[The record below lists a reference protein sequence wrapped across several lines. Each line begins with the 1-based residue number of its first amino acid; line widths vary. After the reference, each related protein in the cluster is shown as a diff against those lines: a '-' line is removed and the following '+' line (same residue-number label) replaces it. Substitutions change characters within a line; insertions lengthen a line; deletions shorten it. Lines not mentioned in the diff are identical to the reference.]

1 MTFFKN
7 YLMKNLFIFQLKL
20 FLIAFLISCAET
32 NDTVEENN
40 INNEWDIE
48 GWNLVWQDEFNR
60 DSLDLTKWSPE
71 TGGHGWG
78 NNELQYYTDSD
89 SNSYVENGNLVL
101 KAEVVPQGIGSSK
114 GLRYYSSARLR
125 TYSKGDWKYGR
136 IEVKA
141 KVASG
146 QGIWPAIWMLPT
158 DWLFGGWPSSGE
170 IDIMEHVGNDL
181 GVVHGSVHTEAY
193 NHKINTQKSSARKI
207 SNVDTEFHVYSIIW
221 DKDKISFFIDDIQYF
236 LFENDQQGNYKTWP
250 FDQRF
255 HLLINIAVGGDWPGN
270 PDNSTNFPR
279 SMLIDYVR
287 VYEKSIN

>member
-1 MTFFKN
+1 MINKLNSIIAVCFFFFACSEEEMVSQNK
-7 YLMKNLFIFQLKL
+7 
-20 FLIAFLISCAET
+20 ET
-32 NDTVEENN
+32 NDWE
-40 INNEWDIE
+40 IE
-48 GWNLVWQDEFNR
+48 GWNIVWQDEFNN
-60 DSLDLTKWSPE
+60 DSLDLTKWSRE
-71 TGGHGWG
+71 IGGHGWG
-78 NNELQYYTDSD
+78 NNELQFYTDSD
-89 SNSYVENGNLVL
+89 SNSYVENGNLIL
-101 KAEVVPQGIGSSK
+101 KAQVVPQGIGSSK

-125 TYSKGDWKYGR
+125 TYGKGDWKYGR

-170 IDIMEHVGNDL
+170 IDIMEHVGYDL

-193 NHKINTQKSSARKI
+193 NHKINTQRSSARKI
-207 SNVDTEFHVYSIIW
+207 ANVDTEFHVYSIIW
-221 DKDKISFFIDDIQYF
+221 DKDKISFFIDDVQYF

-279 SMLIDYVR
+279 KMLVDYVR

>member
-1 MTFFKN
+1 MINKLNTIIAVCFFFFACSEEEMVSQNK
-7 YLMKNLFIFQLKL
+7 
-20 FLIAFLISCAET
+20 ET
-32 NDTVEENN
+32 NDWE
-40 INNEWDIE
+40 IE
-48 GWNLVWQDEFNR
+48 GWNIVWQDEFDK
-60 DSLDLTKWSPE
+60 DSLDLTKWSRE

-78 NNELQYYTDSD
+78 NNELQFYTDSD

-101 KAEVVPQGIGSSK
+101 KAQVVPQGIGSSK

-125 TYSKGDWKYGR
+125 TYGKGDWKYGR

-170 IDIMEHVGNDL
+170 IDIMEHVGYDL

-193 NHKINTQKSSARKI
+193 NHKINTQRSSARKI
-207 SNVDTEFHVYSIIW
+207 ANVDTEFHVYSIIW
-221 DKDKISFFIDDIQYF
+221 DKDKISFFIDDVQYF

-279 SMLIDYVR
+279 KMLVDYVR

>member
-1 MTFFKN
+1 MINKLNSIIAVCFFFFACSEEEIVSQNK
-7 YLMKNLFIFQLKL
+7 
-20 FLIAFLISCAET
+20 ET
-32 NDTVEENN
+32 NDWE
-40 INNEWDIE
+40 IE
-48 GWNLVWQDEFNR
+48 GWNIVWQDEFDK
-60 DSLDLTKWSPE
+60 DSLDLTKWSRE
-71 TGGHGWG
+71 IGGHGWG
-78 NNELQYYTDSD
+78 NNELQFYTDSD
-89 SNSYVENGNLVL
+89 SNSYVENGNLIL
-101 KAEVVPQGIGSSK
+101 KAQVVPQGIGSSK

-125 TYSKGDWKYGR
+125 TYGKGDWKYGR

-170 IDIMEHVGNDL
+170 IDIMEHVGYDL

-193 NHKINTQKSSARKI
+193 NHKINTQRSSARKI
-207 SNVDTEFHVYSIIW
+207 ANVDTEFHVYSIIW
-221 DKDKISFFIDDIQYF
+221 DKDKISFFIDDVQYF

-279 SMLIDYVR
+279 KMLVDYVR

>member
-1 MTFFKN
+1 MINKLNSIIAVCFFFFACSEEEMVSQNK
-7 YLMKNLFIFQLKL
+7 
-20 FLIAFLISCAET
+20 ET
-32 NDTVEENN
+32 NDWE
-40 INNEWDIE
+40 IE
-48 GWNLVWQDEFNR
+48 GWNIVWQDEFDK
-60 DSLDLTKWSPE
+60 DSLDLTKWSRE
-71 TGGHGWG
+71 IGGHGWG
-78 NNELQYYTDSD
+78 NNELQFYTDSD
-89 SNSYVENGNLVL
+89 SNSYVENGNLIL
-101 KAEVVPQGIGSSK
+101 KAQVVPQGIGSSK

-125 TYSKGDWKYGR
+125 TYGKGDWKYGR

-170 IDIMEHVGNDL
+170 IDIMEHVGYDL

-193 NHKINTQKSSARKI
+193 NHKINTQRSSARKI
-207 SNVDTEFHVYSIIW
+207 ANVDTEFHVYSIIW
-221 DKDKISFFIDDIQYF
+221 DKDKISFFIDDVQYF

-250 FDQRF
+250 VDQRF

-279 SMLIDYVR
+279 KMLVDYVR

>member
-1 MTFFKN
+1 MINKLNSIIAVCLFFFACSEEEMVSQNK
-7 YLMKNLFIFQLKL
+7 
-20 FLIAFLISCAET
+20 ET
-32 NDTVEENN
+32 NDWE
-40 INNEWDIE
+40 IE
-48 GWNLVWQDEFNR
+48 GWNIVWQDEFDK
-60 DSLDLTKWSPE
+60 DSLDLTKWSRE
-71 TGGHGWG
+71 IGGHGWG
-78 NNELQYYTDSD
+78 NNELQFYTDSD
-89 SNSYVENGNLVL
+89 SNSYVENGNLIL
-101 KAEVVPQGIGSSK
+101 KAQVVPQGIGSSK

-125 TYSKGDWKYGR
+125 TFGKGDWKYGR

-170 IDIMEHVGNDL
+170 IDIMEHVGYDL

-193 NHKINTQKSSARKI
+193 NHKINTQRSSARKI
-207 SNVDTEFHVYSIIW
+207 ANVDTEFHVYSIIW
-221 DKDKISFFIDDIQYF
+221 DKDKISFFIDDVQYF

-279 SMLIDYVR
+279 KMLVDYVR

>member
-1 MTFFKN
+1 MINKLNSTIAVCLFF
-7 YLMKNLFIFQLKL
+7 
-20 FLIAFLISCAET
+20 IACSEEEVVSQNNET
-32 NDTVEENN
+32 NDWE
-40 INNEWDIE
+40 ID
-48 GWNLVWQDEFNR
+48 GWNIVWQDEFDR
-60 DSLDLTKWSPE
+60 DSLDLIKWSHE

-101 KAEVVPQGIGSSK
+101 KAEVVPQGIGSSR

-125 TYSKGDWKYGR
+125 TYGKGDWKYGR

-170 IDIMEHVGNDL
+170 IDIMEHVGYDL

-193 NHKINTQKSSARKI
+193 NHKINTQRSSARKI
-207 SNVDTEFHVYSIIW
+207 ANVDTEFHVYSIIW
-221 DKDKISFFIDDIQYF
+221 DKDKISFFIDDVQYF

-270 PDNSTNFPR
+270 PNNSTNFPR
-279 SMLIDYVR
+279 TMLIDYVR

>member
-1 MTFFKN
+1 MPEIKN
-7 YLMKNLFIFQLKL
+7 AFIKGKMNKDLDERLIPNGEYRDALNIDVDYAESSDVGALKNILGNTQK
-20 FLIAFLISCAET
+20 
-32 NDTVEENN
+32 
-40 INNEWDIE
+40 
-48 GWNLVWQDEFNR
+48 
-60 DSLDLTKWSPE
+60 DSLDLTKWSRE
-71 TGGHGWG
+71 IGGHGWG
-78 NNELQYYTDSD
+78 NNELQFYTDSD
-89 SNSYVENGNLVL
+89 SNSYVENGNLTL
-101 KAEVVPQGIGSSK
+101 KAQVVPQGIGSSK

-125 TYSKGDWKYGR
+125 TYGKGDWKYGR

-170 IDIMEHVGNDL
+170 IDIMEHVGYDL

-193 NHKINTQKSSARKI
+193 NHKINTQRSSARKI
-207 SNVDTEFHVYSIIW
+207 ANVDTEFHVYSIIW
-221 DKDKISFFIDDIQYF
+221 NKDKISFFIDDVQYF

-279 SMLIDYVR
+279 KMLVDYVR

>member
-1 MTFFKN
+1 MINKLNSIIAICLFFFACSEEEMVSQNK
-7 YLMKNLFIFQLKL
+7 
-20 FLIAFLISCAET
+20 ET
-32 NDTVEENN
+32 NDWE
-40 INNEWDIE
+40 IE
-48 GWNLVWQDEFNR
+48 GWNIVWQDEFDK
-60 DSLDLTKWSPE
+60 DSLDLTKWSRE
-71 TGGHGWG
+71 IGGHGWG
-78 NNELQYYTDSD
+78 NNELQFYTDSD
-89 SNSYVENGNLVL
+89 SNSYVENGNLIL
-101 KAEVVPQGIGSSK
+101 KAQVVPQGIGSSK

-125 TYSKGDWKYGR
+125 TYGKGDWKYGR

-170 IDIMEHVGNDL
+170 IDIMEHVGYDL

-193 NHKINTQKSSARKI
+193 NHKINTQRSSARKI
-207 SNVDTEFHVYSIIW
+207 ANVDTEFHVYSIIW
-221 DKDKISFFIDDIQYF
+221 DKDKISFFIDDVQYF

-279 SMLIDYVR
+279 KMLVDYVR

>member
-7 YLMKNLFIFQLKL
+7 YLTKNLFIFQLKL
-20 FLIAFLISCAET
+20 FLIAFLISCAES

-170 IDIMEHVGNDL
+170 IDIMEHVGYDL

>member
-1 MTFFKN
+1 MINKLNSIIAVCLFFFACSEEEMVSQNK
-7 YLMKNLFIFQLKL
+7 
-20 FLIAFLISCAET
+20 ET
-32 NDTVEENN
+32 NDWE
-40 INNEWDIE
+40 IE
-48 GWNLVWQDEFNR
+48 GWNIVWQDEFDK
-60 DSLDLTKWSPE
+60 DSLDLTKWSRE
-71 TGGHGWG
+71 IGGHGWG
-78 NNELQYYTDSD
+78 NNELQFYTDSD
-89 SNSYVENGNLVL
+89 SNSYVENGNLIL
-101 KAEVVPQGIGSSK
+101 KAQVVPQGIGSSK

-125 TYSKGDWKYGR
+125 TYGKGDWKYGR

-170 IDIMEHVGNDL
+170 IDIMEHVGYDL

-193 NHKINTQKSSARKI
+193 NHKINTQRSSARKI
-207 SNVDTEFHVYSIIW
+207 ANVDTEFHVYSIIW
-221 DKDKISFFIDDIQYF
+221 DKDKISFFIDGVQYF

-279 SMLIDYVR
+279 KMLVDYVR

>member
-1 MTFFKN
+1 MINKLNTIIAVCFFFFACSEKEVVS
-7 YLMKNLFIFQLKL
+7 Y
-20 FLIAFLISCAET
+20 
-32 NDTVEENN
+32 
-40 INNEWDIE
+40 NNEINDWEIE
-48 GWNLVWQDEFNR
+48 GWNIVWQDEFDK
-60 DSLDLTKWSPE
+60 DSLDLTKWSRE

-78 NNELQYYTDSD
+78 NNELQFYTDSD
-89 SNSYVENGNLVL
+89 SNSYVENGNLIL
-101 KAEVVPQGIGSSK
+101 KAQVVPQGIGSSK

-125 TYSKGDWKYGR
+125 TYGKGDWKYGR

-170 IDIMEHVGNDL
+170 IDIMEHVGYDL

-193 NHKINTQKSSARKI
+193 NHKINTQRSSARKI
-207 SNVDTEFHVYSIIW
+207 ANVDTEFHVYSIIW
-221 DKDKISFFIDDIQYF
+221 DKDKISFFIDDVQYF

-279 SMLIDYVR
+279 KMLVDYVR

>member
-1 MTFFKN
+1 MINKLNFIIAVCFFFFACSEEEMVSQNK
-7 YLMKNLFIFQLKL
+7 
-20 FLIAFLISCAET
+20 ET
-32 NDTVEENN
+32 NDWE
-40 INNEWDIE
+40 IE
-48 GWNLVWQDEFNR
+48 GWNIVWQDEFDK
-60 DSLDLTKWSPE
+60 DSLDLTKWSRE
-71 TGGHGWG
+71 IGGHGWG
-78 NNELQYYTDSD
+78 NNELQFYTDSD
-89 SNSYVENGNLVL
+89 SNSYVENGNLIL
-101 KAEVVPQGIGSSK
+101 KAQVVPQGIGSSK

-125 TYSKGDWKYGR
+125 TYGKGDWKYGR

-170 IDIMEHVGNDL
+170 IDIMEHVGYDL

-193 NHKINTQKSSARKI
+193 NHKINTQRSSARKI
-207 SNVDTEFHVYSIIW
+207 ANVDTEFHVYSIIW
-221 DKDKISFFIDDIQYF
+221 DKDKISFFIDDVQYF

-279 SMLIDYVR
+279 KMLVDYVR

>member
-1 MTFFKN
+1 MINKFNSIIAVCFF
-7 YLMKNLFIFQLKL
+7 LFTCSEEEVVSQNN
-20 FLIAFLISCAET
+20 ET
-32 NDTVEENN
+32 NDWE
-40 INNEWDIE
+40 IE
-48 GWNLVWQDEFNR
+48 GWNILWQDEFDK
-60 DSLDLTKWSPE
+60 DSLDLTKWSRE

-89 SNSYVENGNLVL
+89 SNSYVENGNLIL
-101 KAEVVPQGIGSSK
+101 KAQVVPQGIGSSK

-125 TYSKGDWKYGR
+125 TYGKGDWKYGR

-170 IDIMEHVGNDL
+170 IDIMEHVGYDL

-193 NHKINTQKSSARKI
+193 NHKINTQRSSARKI
-207 SNVDTEFHVYSIIW
+207 ENVDTEFHVYSIIW
-221 DKDKISFFIDDIQYF
+221 DKDKISFFIDDVQYF

-279 SMLIDYVR
+279 KMLVDYVR

>member
-1 MTFFKN
+1 MINKLNSIIAVCLFFFACSEEEMVSQNK
-7 YLMKNLFIFQLKL
+7 
-20 FLIAFLISCAET
+20 ET
-32 NDTVEENN
+32 NDWE
-40 INNEWDIE
+40 IE
-48 GWNLVWQDEFNR
+48 GWNIVWQDEFDK
-60 DSLDLTKWSPE
+60 DSLDLTKWSRE
-71 TGGHGWG
+71 IGGHGWG
-78 NNELQYYTDSD
+78 NNELQFYTDSD
-89 SNSYVENGNLVL
+89 SNSYVENGNLIL
-101 KAEVVPQGIGSSK
+101 KAQVVPQGIGSSK

-125 TYSKGDWKYGR
+125 TYGKGDWKYGR

-170 IDIMEHVGNDL
+170 IDIMEHVGYDL

-193 NHKINTQKSSARKI
+193 NHKINTQRSSARKI
-207 SNVDTEFHVYSIIW
+207 ANVDTEFHVYSIIW
-221 DKDKISFFIDDIQYF
+221 DKDKISFFVDDVQYF

-279 SMLIDYVR
+279 KMLVDYVR

>member
-1 MTFFKN
+1 MINKLNSIITLCFFFFACSEEEMVSQNK
-7 YLMKNLFIFQLKL
+7 
-20 FLIAFLISCAET
+20 ET
-32 NDTVEENN
+32 NDWE
-40 INNEWDIE
+40 IE
-48 GWNLVWQDEFNR
+48 GWNIVWQDEFDK
-60 DSLDLTKWSPE
+60 DSLDLTKWSRE
-71 TGGHGWG
+71 IGGHGWG
-78 NNELQYYTDSD
+78 NNELQFYTDSD
-89 SNSYVENGNLVL
+89 SNSYVENGNLTL
-101 KAEVVPQGIGSSK
+101 KAQVVPQGIGSSK

-125 TYSKGDWKYGR
+125 TYGKGDWKYGR

-170 IDIMEHVGNDL
+170 IDIMEHVGYDL

-193 NHKINTQKSSARKI
+193 NHKINTQRSSARKI
-207 SNVDTEFHVYSIIW
+207 ANVDTEFHVYSIIW
-221 DKDKISFFIDDIQYF
+221 DKDKISFFIDDVQYF

-279 SMLIDYVR
+279 KMLVDYVR

>member
-1 MTFFKN
+1 MINKLNSIITVCFFFFACSEEEMVSQK
-7 YLMKNLFIFQLKL
+7 K
-20 FLIAFLISCAET
+20 ET
-32 NDTVEENN
+32 NDWE
-40 INNEWDIE
+40 IE
-48 GWNLVWQDEFNR
+48 GWNIVWQDEFNN
-60 DSLDLTKWSPE
+60 DSLDLTKWSRE
-71 TGGHGWG
+71 IGGHGWG
-78 NNELQYYTDSD
+78 NNELQFYTDSD
-89 SNSYVENGNLVL
+89 SNSYVENGNLIL
-101 KAEVVPQGIGSSK
+101 KAQVVPQGIGSSK

-125 TYSKGDWKYGR
+125 TFGKGDWKYGR

-170 IDIMEHVGNDL
+170 IDIMEHVGYDL

-193 NHKINTQKSSARKI
+193 NHKINTQRSSARKI
-207 SNVDTEFHVYSIIW
+207 ANVDTEFHVYSIIW
-221 DKDKISFFIDDIQYF
+221 DKDKISFFVDDVQYF

-279 SMLIDYVR
+279 KMLVDYVR

>member
-1 MTFFKN
+1 MINKLNSIIAVCFFFFACSEEEMVSQNK
-7 YLMKNLFIFQLKL
+7 Q
-20 FLIAFLISCAET
+20 T
-32 NDTVEENN
+32 NDWE
-40 INNEWDIE
+40 IE
-48 GWNLVWQDEFNR
+48 GWNIVWQDEFDK
-60 DSLDLTKWSPE
+60 DSLDLTKWSRE
-71 TGGHGWG
+71 IGGHGWG
-78 NNELQYYTDSD
+78 NNELQFYTDSD
-89 SNSYVENGNLVL
+89 SNSYVENGNLIL
-101 KAEVVPQGIGSSK
+101 KAQVVPQGIGSSR

-125 TYSKGDWKYGR
+125 TYGKGDWKYGR

-170 IDIMEHVGNDL
+170 IDIMEHVGYDL

-193 NHKINTQKSSARKI
+193 NHKINTQRSSARKI
-207 SNVDTEFHVYSIIW
+207 ANVDTEFHVYSIIW
-221 DKDKISFFIDDIQYF
+221 DKDKISFFIDDVQYF

-279 SMLIDYVR
+279 KMLVDYVR

>member
-1 MTFFKN
+1 MINKLNSTIAVCLFFLACSEEEVVSQN
-7 YLMKNLFIFQLKL
+7 N
-20 FLIAFLISCAET
+20 ET
-32 NDTVEENN
+32 N
-40 INNEWDIE
+40 EWEIE
-48 GWNLVWQDEFNR
+48 GWNIVWQDEFDR
-60 DSLDLTKWSPE
+60 DSLDLTKWSRE

-101 KAEVVPQGIGSSK
+101 KAEVVPQGIGSSR

-125 TYSKGDWKYGR
+125 TYGKGDWKYGR

-170 IDIMEHVGNDL
+170 IDIMEHVGYDL

-193 NHKINTQKSSARKI
+193 NHKINTQRSSARKI
-207 SNVDTEFHVYSIIW
+207 ANVDTEFHVYSIIW
-221 DKDKISFFIDDIQYF
+221 DKDKISFFIDDVQYF

-270 PDNSTNFPR
+270 PNKSTNFPR
-279 SMLIDYVR
+279 TMLIDYVR

>member
-1 MTFFKN
+1 MIKKLNSIIAVCFFFFACSEEEMVSQNK
-7 YLMKNLFIFQLKL
+7 
-20 FLIAFLISCAET
+20 ET
-32 NDTVEENN
+32 NDWE
-40 INNEWDIE
+40 IE
-48 GWNLVWQDEFNR
+48 GWNIVWQDEFDK
-60 DSLDLTKWSPE
+60 DSLDLTKWSRE

-78 NNELQYYTDSD
+78 NNELQFYTDSD
-89 SNSYVENGNLVL
+89 SNSYVENGNLIL
-101 KAEVVPQGIGSSK
+101 KAQVVPQGIGSSK

-125 TYSKGDWKYGR
+125 TYGKGDWKYGR

-170 IDIMEHVGNDL
+170 IDIMEHVGYDL

-193 NHKINTQKSSARKI
+193 NHKINTQRSSARKI
-207 SNVDTEFHVYSIIW
+207 ANVDTEFHVYSIIW
-221 DKDKISFFIDDIQYF
+221 DKDKISFFIDDVQYF

-279 SMLIDYVR
+279 KMLVDYVR

>member
-1 MTFFKN
+1 MINKLNSIIAVCFFFFACSEEEMVSQNKD
-7 YLMKNLFIFQLKL
+7 
-20 FLIAFLISCAET
+20 A
-32 NDTVEENN
+32 NDWE
-40 INNEWDIE
+40 IK
-48 GWNLVWQDEFNR
+48 GWNIVWQDEFDK
-60 DSLDLTKWSPE
+60 DSLDLSKWSRE

-78 NNELQYYTDSD
+78 NNELQFYTDSD
-89 SNSYVENGNLVL
+89 TNSYVENGNLIL
-101 KAEVVPQGIGSSK
+101 KAQVVPQGIGSSK

-125 TYSKGDWKYGR
+125 TYGKGDWKYGR

-170 IDIMEHVGNDL
+170 IDIMEHVGYDL

-193 NHKINTQKSSARKI
+193 NHKINTQRSSARKI
-207 SNVDTEFHVYSIIW
+207 ANVDTEFHVYSIIW
-221 DKDKISFFIDDIQYF
+221 DKDKISFFIDDVQYF

-279 SMLIDYVR
+279 KMLVDYVR

>member
-1 MTFFKN
+1 MINKLNSIIAVCFFFFACSEEEMVSQNKD
-7 YLMKNLFIFQLKL
+7 
-20 FLIAFLISCAET
+20 A
-32 NDTVEENN
+32 NDWE
-40 INNEWDIE
+40 IE
-48 GWNLVWQDEFNR
+48 GWNIVWQDEFDK
-60 DSLDLTKWSPE
+60 DSLDLTKWSRE
-71 TGGHGWG
+71 IGGHGWG
-78 NNELQYYTDSD
+78 NNELQFYTDSD
-89 SNSYVENGNLVL
+89 SNSYVENGNLTL
-101 KAEVVPQGIGSSK
+101 KAQVVPQGIGSSK

-125 TYSKGDWKYGR
+125 TYGKGDWKYGR

-170 IDIMEHVGNDL
+170 IDIMEHVGYDL

-193 NHKINTQKSSARKI
+193 NHKINTQRSSARKI
-207 SNVDTEFHVYSIIW
+207 ANVDTEFHVYSIIW
-221 DKDKISFFIDDIQYF
+221 DKDKISFFIDDVQYF

-279 SMLIDYVR
+279 KMLVDYVR

>member
-1 MTFFKN
+1 MINKLNSIITVCFFFFACSEEEMVSQNK
-7 YLMKNLFIFQLKL
+7 
-20 FLIAFLISCAET
+20 ET
-32 NDTVEENN
+32 NDWE
-40 INNEWDIE
+40 IE
-48 GWNLVWQDEFNR
+48 GWNIVWQDEFDK
-60 DSLDLTKWSPE
+60 DSLDLTKWSRE
-71 TGGHGWG
+71 IGGHGWG
-78 NNELQYYTDSD
+78 NNELQFYTDSD
-89 SNSYVENGNLVL
+89 SNSYVENGNLIL
-101 KAEVVPQGIGSSK
+101 KAQVVPQGIGSSR

-125 TYSKGDWKYGR
+125 TYGKGDWKYGR

-170 IDIMEHVGNDL
+170 IDIMEHVGYDL

-193 NHKINTQKSSARKI
+193 NHKINTQRSSARKI
-207 SNVDTEFHVYSIIW
+207 ANVDTEFHVYSIIW
-221 DKDKISFFIDDIQYF
+221 DKDKISFFIDDVQYF

-279 SMLIDYVR
+279 KMLVDYVR

>member
-1 MTFFKN
+1 MMNKLNSTIAVCLFF
-7 YLMKNLFIFQLKL
+7 L
-20 FLIAFLISCAET
+20 ACS
-32 NDTVEENN
+32 EEDVVSQNN
-40 INNEWDIE
+40 NNANKWELE
-48 GWNLVWQDEFNR
+48 GWNIVWQDEFDK
-60 DSLDLTKWSPE
+60 DSLDLTKWSHE

-101 KAEVVPQGIGSSK
+101 KAEVVPQGIGSSR

-125 TYSKGDWKYGR
+125 TYGKGDWKYGR

-170 IDIMEHVGNDL
+170 IDIMEHVGYDL

-193 NHKINTQKSSARKI
+193 NHKINTQRSSARKI
-207 SNVDTEFHVYSIIW
+207 ANVDTEFHVYSIIW
-221 DKDKISFFIDDIQYF
+221 DKDKISFFIDDVQYF
-236 LFENDQQGNYKTWP
+236 LFENDQLGNYKTWP

-279 SMLIDYVR
+279 TMLIDYVR
-287 VYEKSIN
+287 VYEKSIY

>member
-1 MTFFKN
+1 MINKLNSTIALCFFFFTCSEEEVVSQN
-7 YLMKNLFIFQLKL
+7 N
-20 FLIAFLISCAET
+20 ET
-32 NDTVEENN
+32 NDWE
-40 INNEWDIE
+40 IE
-48 GWNLVWQDEFNR
+48 GWNIVWQDEFDK
-60 DSLDLTKWSPE
+60 DSLDLTKWSRE

-89 SNSYVENGNLVL
+89 SNSYVENGNLVV

-125 TYSKGDWKYGR
+125 TYGKGDWKYGR

-170 IDIMEHVGNDL
+170 IDIMEHVGYDL

-193 NHKINTQKSSARKI
+193 NHKINTQRSSARKI
-207 SNVDTEFHVYSIIW
+207 ANVDTEFHVYSIIW
-221 DKDKISFFIDDIQYF
+221 NKDKISFFIDDVQYF

-279 SMLIDYVR
+279 KMLVDYVR

>member
-1 MTFFKN
+1 MINKLNSIIALCYFFFACSEEEMVSQNK
-7 YLMKNLFIFQLKL
+7 
-20 FLIAFLISCAET
+20 ET
-32 NDTVEENN
+32 NDWE
-40 INNEWDIE
+40 IE
-48 GWNLVWQDEFNR
+48 GWNIVWQDEFDK
-60 DSLDLTKWSPE
+60 DSLDLTKWSRE
-71 TGGHGWG
+71 IGGHGWG
-78 NNELQYYTDSD
+78 NNELQFYTDSD
-89 SNSYVENGNLVL
+89 SNSYVENGNLTL
-101 KAEVVPQGIGSSK
+101 KAQVVPQGIGSSK

-125 TYSKGDWKYGR
+125 TYGKGDWKYGR

-170 IDIMEHVGNDL
+170 IDIMEHVGYDL

-193 NHKINTQKSSARKI
+193 NHKINTQRSSARKI
-207 SNVDTEFHVYSIIW
+207 ANVDTEFHVYSIIW
-221 DKDKISFFIDDIQYF
+221 DKDKISFFIDDVQYF

-279 SMLIDYVR
+279 KMLVDYVR

>member
-1 MTFFKN
+1 MINKLNSTIAVCLFF
-7 YLMKNLFIFQLKL
+7 
-20 FLIAFLISCAET
+20 IACS
-32 NDTVEENN
+32 EEEVVSQ
-40 INNEWDIE
+40 NNEINDWEIE
-48 GWNLVWQDEFNR
+48 GWNIIWQDEFDQ
-60 DSLDLTKWSPE
+60 DSLDLTKWSHE

-101 KAEVVPQGIGSSK
+101 KAEVVPQGIGSSR

-125 TYSKGDWKYGR
+125 TYGKGDWKYGR

-170 IDIMEHVGNDL
+170 IDIMEHVGYDL

-193 NHKINTQKSSARKI
+193 NHKINTQRSSAKKI
-207 SNVDTEFHVYSIIW
+207 TNVDTEFHVYSIIW
-221 DKDKISFFIDDIQYF
+221 DKDMISFFIDDVQYF

-270 PDNSTNFPR
+270 PNNSTNFPR
-279 SMLIDYVR
+279 TMLIDYVR
-287 VYEKSIN
+287 VYEKSIY

>member
-1 MTFFKN
+1 MINKLNSTIAVCLFF
-7 YLMKNLFIFQLKL
+7 
-20 FLIAFLISCAET
+20 IACS
-32 NDTVEENN
+32 EEEVVSQ
-40 INNEWDIE
+40 NNEINDWEIE
-48 GWNLVWQDEFNR
+48 GWNIVWQDEFDQ
-60 DSLDLTKWSPE
+60 DSLDLTKWSHE

-101 KAEVVPQGIGSSK
+101 KAEVVPQGIGSSR

-125 TYSKGDWKYGR
+125 TYGKGDWKYGR

-170 IDIMEHVGNDL
+170 IDIMEHVGYDL

-193 NHKINTQKSSARKI
+193 NHKINTQRSSAKKI
-207 SNVDTEFHVYSIIW
+207 TNVDTEFHVYSVIW

-270 PDNSTNFPR
+270 PNNSTNFPR
-279 SMLIDYVR
+279 TMLIDYVR

>member
-1 MTFFKN
+1 MINKLNSIIAVCFFFFACSEEEMVSQNKD
-7 YLMKNLFIFQLKL
+7 
-20 FLIAFLISCAET
+20 A
-32 NDTVEENN
+32 NDWE
-40 INNEWDIE
+40 IE
-48 GWNLVWQDEFNR
+48 GWNIVWQDEFDN
-60 DSLDLTKWSPE
+60 DSLDLTKWSRE
-71 TGGHGWG
+71 IGGHGWG
-78 NNELQYYTDSD
+78 NNELQFYTDSD
-89 SNSYVENGNLVL
+89 SNSYVENGNLIL
-101 KAEVVPQGIGSSK
+101 KAQVVPQGIGSSK

-125 TYSKGDWKYGR
+125 TYGKGDWKYGR

-170 IDIMEHVGNDL
+170 IDIMEHVGYDL

-193 NHKINTQKSSARKI
+193 NHKINTQRSSARKI
-207 SNVDTEFHVYSIIW
+207 ANVDTEFHVYSIIW
-221 DKDKISFFIDDIQYF
+221 DKDKISFFIDDVQYF

-279 SMLIDYVR
+279 KMLVDYVR

>member
-20 FLIAFLISCAET
+20 FLIAFLISCAES

-170 IDIMEHVGNDL
+170 IDIMEHVGYDL

>member
-1 MTFFKN
+1 MIK
-7 YLMKNLFIFQLKL
+7 K
-20 FLIAFLISCAET
+20 LISIIAICFFFFACSEEEMVSQNKET
-32 NDTVEENN
+32 NDWE
-40 INNEWDIE
+40 IE
-48 GWNLVWQDEFNR
+48 GWNIVWQDEFDK
-60 DSLDLTKWSPE
+60 DSLDLTKWSHE
-71 TGGHGWG
+71 IGGHGWG
-78 NNELQYYTDSD
+78 NNELQFYTDSD
-89 SNSYVENGNLVL
+89 SNSYVENGNLIL
-101 KAEVVPQGIGSSK
+101 KAQVVPQGIGSSK

-125 TYSKGDWKYGR
+125 TFGKGDWKYGR

-170 IDIMEHVGNDL
+170 IDIMEHVGYDL

-193 NHKINTQKSSARKI
+193 NHKINTQRSSARKI
-207 SNVDTEFHVYSIIW
+207 ANVDTEFHVYSIIW
-221 DKDKISFFIDDIQYF
+221 DKDKISFFIDDVQYF

-279 SMLIDYVR
+279 KMLVDYVR

>member
-1 MTFFKN
+1 MINKLNSIITVCFFFFACSEEEMVSQNK
-7 YLMKNLFIFQLKL
+7 
-20 FLIAFLISCAET
+20 ET
-32 NDTVEENN
+32 NDWE
-40 INNEWDIE
+40 IE
-48 GWNLVWQDEFNR
+48 GWNIVWQDEFNN
-60 DSLDLTKWSPE
+60 DSLDLTKWSRE
-71 TGGHGWG
+71 IGGHGWG
-78 NNELQYYTDSD
+78 NNELQFYTDSD
-89 SNSYVENGNLVL
+89 SNSYVENGNLTL
-101 KAEVVPQGIGSSK
+101 KAQVVPQGIGSSK

-125 TYSKGDWKYGR
+125 TYGKGDWKYGR

-170 IDIMEHVGNDL
+170 IDIMEHVGYDL

-193 NHKINTQKSSARKI
+193 NHKINTQRSSARKI
-207 SNVDTEFHVYSIIW
+207 ANVDTEFHVYSIIW
-221 DKDKISFFIDDIQYF
+221 DKDKISFFIDDVQYF

-279 SMLIDYVR
+279 KMLVDYVR